1 MNVSEAIEILSK
13 SELKQ
18 LGLSEDKEAIIGYL
32 NIGITEIHKRFD
44 LWEETATVTMVDGVN
59 KYTISPDDTN
69 VAIDNVDHE
78 FIMITSIFDKED
90 EKIEI
95 NLKKSDY
102 KINYKRVDYKIKVQR
117 YNVISIGAPVAGDTL
132 EVNYRASPKFLTFE
146 KQPIPLPPQYFEAL
160 FNYVGYRAHASV
172 DGDIKAEN
180 NTHFMRFDQSCK
192 RIAAQGLQNEDS
204 MQIFKLEER
213 GFV

>member
-18 LGLSEDKEAIIGYL
+18 LGLNEDKEAIIGYL
-32 NIGITEIHKRFD
+32 NMGITEIHKRFN
-44 LWEETATVTMVDGVN
+44 LWEETAIITMVNGVN

-69 VAIDNVDHE
+69 VALDNVDHE

-95 NLKKSDY
+95 NLQKSDY
-102 KINYKRVDYKIKVQR
+102 KIKIPR
-117 YNVISIGAPVAGDTL
+117 YNVIKIGKPVAGDTL
-132 EVNYRASPKFLTFE
+132 EVNYRAAPKFLTFE
-146 KQPIPLPPQYFEAL
+146 KQPIPLPLQYFEAL

-192 RIAAQGLQNEDS
+192 RIGIQGLQNEDS

>member
-18 LGLSEDKEAIIGYL
+18 LNLSEDKEAIIGYI
-32 NIGITEIHKRFD
+32 NMGIIEIHKRFN
-44 LWEETATVTMVDGVN
+44 LWEETATVTMVAGVN

-69 VAIDNVDHE
+69 VALDNVDHE

-95 NLKKSDY
+95 NLQKSDY
-102 KINYKRVDYKIKVQR
+102 KIKIPR
-117 YNVISIGAPVAGDTL
+117 YNVIKIGVPVAGDTL
-132 EVNYRASPKFLTFE
+132 KVNYKAAPKFLTFE

-160 FNYVGYRAHASV
+160 FHYVGYRAHASV

-192 RIAAQGLQNEDS
+192 RIAIQGLQNEDS

>member
-18 LGLSEDKEAIIGYL
+18 LSLSEDKEAIIGYL
-32 NIGITEIHKRFD
+32 NMGITEIHKRFD
-44 LWEETATVTMVDGVN
+44 LWEETATVTMVAGVN
-59 KYTISPDDTN
+59 KYTISQEDTN
-69 VAIDNVDHE
+69 VALDSVDHE

-95 NLKKSDY
+95 NLQKSDY
-102 KINYKRVDYKIKVQR
+102 KIKIPR
-117 YNVISIGAPVAGDTL
+117 YNVIKIGVPVAGDTL
-132 EVNYRASPKFLTFE
+132 KVNYKAAPKFLTFE

-160 FNYVGYRAHASV
+160 FHYVGYRAHASV

-192 RIAAQGLQNEDS
+192 RIAIQGLQNEDS

>member
-1 MNVSEAIEILSK
+1 MNVSQAIEILNN

-18 LGLSEDKEAIIGYL
+18 LGIKEDKESILSYL
-32 NIGITEIHKRFD
+32 NMGIVELHKRFD
-44 LWEETATVTMVDGVN
+44 LWEETAVVNMVAGVN
-59 KYTISPDDTN
+59 KYTINGQDTN
-69 VAIDNVDHE
+69 VVLDNTDHE

-95 NLKKSDY
+95 NLQKSDY
-102 KINYKRVDYKIKVQR
+102 KIKIPR
-117 YNVISIGAPVAGDTL
+117 YNVIKIGVPVAGDTL
-132 EVNYRASPKFLTFE
+132 KVNYKAAPKFLTFE

-160 FNYVGYRAHASV
+160 FHYVGYRAHASV

-192 RIAAQGLQNEDS
+192 RIAIQGLQNEDS